1 MRVIETVAD
10 LRAALQPSRRAG
22 RSIGLVPTMG
32 YLHDGHLA
40 LVTESVAACDV
51 TVVSI
56 FVNPTQF
63 AENEDLSSY
72 PRDPDRDL
80 ALCREAGADIVF
92 LPGVEDIYPAGFQTY
107 VEPGA
112 LAEPLCGAFR
122 PGHFRG
128 VATVVAKLFNM
139 VQPDTAF
146 FGQKDFQQ
154 VAVVRQMARDL
165 DMPLSV
171 VSVDTVRED
180 DGIAMSSRNAY
191 LDAAERR
198 RARCI
203 SRGLFAA
210 RQAFEA
216 GERDAARLLALAREP
231 LSEMDSV
238 QYVEL
243 VDAATLQ
250 PVTGAVERPAAIC
263 VAGHIGKTRLIDNI
277 GLDVEG
283 SRTVRDAA

>member
-1 MRVIETVAD
+1 MRVVKTVAD
-10 LRAALQPSRRAG
+10 LREALGPDRRAG
-22 RSIGLVPTMG
+22 RAIGLVPTMG

-40 LVTESVAACDV
+40 LVGESVARCDV

-63 AENEDLSSY
+63 GENEDLGSY
-72 PRDPDRDL
+72 PRDTDRDL
-80 ALCREAGADIVF
+80 ALCRETGADLVF
-92 LPGVEDIYPAGFQTY
+92 MPGVEDIYPAGFQTY
-107 VEPGA
+107 VEPGP

-139 VQPDTAF
+139 VQPDIAF

-165 DMPLSV
+165 DMPLTV
-171 VSVDTVRED
+171 ITVDTVRED

-210 RQAFEA
+210 KAAFEA
-216 GERDAARLLALAREP
+216 GERDSGRLLALAREP

-243 VDAATLQ
+243 VDAETLS
-250 PVTGAVERPAAIC
+250 PVTGAVGRSAAIC
-263 VAGHIGKTRLIDNI
+263 VAGYIGKTRLIDNI
-277 GLDVEG
+277 GLEIEDE
-283 SRTVRDAA
+283 RTVRSAA

>member
-1 MRVIETVAD
+1 MRVIETVAE

-92 LPGVEDIYPAGFQTY
+92 LPGVDDIYPAGFQTY

-165 DMPLSV
+165 DMRLAV

-191 LDAAERR
+191 LDATERR

-210 RQAFEA
+210 RRAFEA

-263 VAGHIGKTRLIDNI
+263 VAGHIGNTRLIDNI
-277 GLDVEG
+277 GLDIEG

>member
-1 MRVIETVAD
+1 MRVIETVAE
-10 LRAALQPSRRAG
+10 LRAALQPGRRAG
-22 RSIGLVPTMG
+22 RVIGLVPTMG

-63 AENEDLSSY
+63 GENEDLSSY

-92 LPGVEDIYPAGFQTY
+92 LPGVQDIYPAGFQTY

-146 FGQKDFQQ
+146 FGRKDFQQ

-165 DMPLSV
+165 DMPLAV

-191 LDAAERR
+191 LDAGERR

-277 GLDVEG
+277 GLDLEG